1 MINVLVPPSVN
12 SPFASWFA
20 FLLSPVGQTLCAATL
35 ALSTTV
41 QAEPSTTP
49 PPPSPLTP
57 TEEGKGK
64 ERSASQSNKSTA
76 HKEESDAAIVLTPF
90 EVVAERDD
98 GFMATNA
105 GTATKLGLDLK
116 DTAAPYSVITK
127 DLIDALNLTNLN
139 DIGAWSTNGGVTYD
153 GQGSDIFGTTT
164 QFSMRGEPVNGGQ
177 QRNFFLTAGLT
188 DSYNTERVDFGR
200 GPNAVLFN
208 VGSNTALGGGVS
220 SQTKQAR
227 IDRQLAEIALTV
239 GSWDYRRATL
249 DYNQPLSRSLALR
262 VNAVDFDRKGYIQ
275 GEFQKTRGVTLAVKY
290 RFTPNTEF
298 RAEVQNDRTKR
309 SNPTIQFTETM
320 SGWDG
325 KTVFDAPITNAVYG
339 PGNATPGVANGL
351 GQTITYRGEV
361 QGVDR
366 QGGIGST
373 PYYVYVPGTTSVM
386 NWQNMGVTRRA
397 DSTSRVPVY
406 TNGTVWSREGDNN
419 LKQWI
424 SGNPM
429 FNYNIDIPADLVARA
444 IANSKFKIPGKT
456 ETFMVDVPV
465 VTETTRDVTLGL
477 THRFSNTLFLD
488 LSGAVDQVRQK
499 INSSALGFRN
509 VGLDINQNLPDG
521 TPNPHY
527 LHGYSEAGIAWRNNN
542 TDNAGIRG
550 NLGYLLN
557 TRKLG
562 NYSFNLTGSYNTRH
576 IWQRNYNLSLT
587 QNSDPRQWQGT
598 SDQLRSRFY
607 YGDGEIRRYDTG
619 IPTTVRVTNWAA
631 DGNSYVSNLQ
641 TIQPRWVLNNWS
653 DRKEAT
659 QSAILAT
666 AGRYFKGKLI
676 ATGGV
681 RIDDR
686 RTQNRDRLAN
696 FADLPADPTW
706 DGVTLDDRYWK
717 PDAPADWRTLTY
729 IPKNADGSPRSAVPL
744 PAVTRPRTGTSI
756 NNFQLANPLYANDR
770 FRSDYNNPRAQ
781 STGLNSTGGIVYH
794 LFSWM
799 SLKASYGDS
808 YRPADTGVFTLDGL
822 DAEPQRGKAYD
833 ARVNFSVFK
842 GRLDVGL
849 GYYYNLVNFLNVD
862 SPIKNSVNNL
872 LARNA
877 ATDGSPE
884 GRNAIGLPDI
894 FGQDSQS
901 RDNKGYEIEITGKI
915 TPAWRVFGNFGSAVG
930 RTFKRYPQTPAY
942 LKAHQDEYL
951 QVLQAAGGM
960 LDPSAKPVGGGLAP
974 GVAVIDPAIKPA
986 IASERDGAINDY
998 NNLWIN
1004 YTTALAQPNTVGFN
1018 RIRINLNTD
1027 YTIQTGALKR
1037 LRFGFGLQY
1046 ASHNRAGD
1054 RSLDLVP
1061 NPAFNKALPTSA
1073 TNLPY
1078 MDNPNV
1084 SAVDNVWVEQPLNTY
1099 LTLGYTVKLSGT
1111 SFFTGRLLQLQLL
1124 VNNPLNRQLVVYQDG
1139 TALRPVNND
1148 PNSQYWETVPNR
1160 IGQYQA
1166 PISFQLTAR
1175 VFF

>member
-1 MINVLVPPSVN
+1 MTTYAP
-12 SPFASWFA
+12 
-20 FLLSPVGQTLCAATL
+20 
-35 ALSTTV
+35 LSTGIAQPSASPAGSSTATSSAETV
-41 QAEPSTTP
+41 KKAASAPEKASSPTPRSAPPKEEP
-49 PPPSPLTP
+49 
-57 TEEGKGK
+57 EEGF
-64 ERSASQSNKSTA
+64 
-76 HKEESDAAIVLTPF
+76 VLSPF
-90 EVVAERDD
+90 EVVADRDD

-116 DTAAPYSVITK
+116 DTAAPYSIITK

-153 GQGSDIFGTTT
+153 GQGSDIFGSTT
-164 QFSMRGEPVNGGQ
+164 QFSMRGEAVNGGQ
-177 QRNFFLTAGLT
+177 QRNFFLTAGLS

-208 VGSNTALGGGVS
+208 VGANTALGGGVS

-227 IDRQLAEIALTV
+227 IDRAIGEIALTV

-249 DYNQPLSRSLALR
+249 DYNQPLSRKLALR
-262 VNAVDFDRKGYIQ
+262 VNAVNFDRKGYIQ
-275 GEFQKTRGVTLAVKY
+275 GEFQKTRGLTLALKY
-290 RFTPNTEF
+290 RLSSNTEL
-298 RAEVQNDRTKR
+298 RAEVQNDRTQR
-309 SNPTIQFTETM
+309 SNPTIQFTESM

-325 KTVFDAPITNAVYG
+325 STVFNAPITNAIYG
-339 PGNATPGVANGL
+339 PGNATPGTVNGL

-373 PYYVYVPGTTSVM
+373 PYYVYVPGESSVM

-397 DSTSRVPVY
+397 DSTTRVPVY
-406 TNGTVWSREGDNN
+406 TNGTMWSRGGDNN

-424 SGNPM
+424 AGGTAGGPM
-429 FNYNIDIPADLVARA
+429 FRYNIDIPVDLFARA
-444 IANSKFKIPGKT
+444 VANSKFKIPGKT

-465 VTETTRDVTLGL
+465 VTETTKDVTLGL
-477 THRFSNTLFLD
+477 THRFSERLFLD

-521 TPNPHY
+521 TPNPHF
-527 LHGYSEAGIAWRNNN
+527 LQGYSEAGIAWRNNN
-542 TDNAGIRG
+542 TDNAGFRG
-550 NLGYLLN
+550 NLGYILN

-562 NYSFNLTGSYNTRH
+562 NYTINLTGSYNTRH
-576 IWQRNYNLSLT
+576 VWQRNYNLSLA
-587 QNSDPRQWQGT
+587 QNADPRQWQGT

-607 YGDGEIRRYDTG
+607 YGDGEVRRYDTG
-619 IPTTVRVTNWAA
+619 IPSTVRLTTWSP
-631 DGNSYVSNLQ
+631 DGNTPSSTIQ

-659 QSAILAT
+659 KSAILAT

-676 ATGGV
+676 VTAGM

-686 RTQNRDRLAN
+686 QTKNRDRIGSIPN
-696 FADLPADPTW
+696 SSGSFADLPADPNW
-706 DGVTLDDRYWK
+706 DGTTLDDRYWK
-717 PDAPADWRTLTY
+717 PDAPADWRTLSY
-729 IPKNADGSPRSAVPL
+729 IPKNADGSPRSTTPL
-744 PAVTRPRTGTSI
+744 PAINRPRTGTNI
-756 NNFQLANPLYANDR
+756 NNFQLANPLYTNDR
-770 FRSDYNNPRAQ
+770 FRSDYNNPKTQ

-794 LFSWM
+794 VFSWM
-799 SLKASYGDS
+799 SLKGSYGDS
-808 YRPADTGVFTLDGL
+808 YRPADTGVFTLEGV

-833 ARVNFSVFK
+833 GRVNFSLFK
-842 GRLDVGL
+842 GRLDIGA

-862 SPIKNSVNNL
+862 SPIKGSVNSL

-884 GRNAIGLPDI
+884 GRNAVGLPDI
-894 FGQDSQS
+894 YGQDSQS
-901 RDNKGYEIEITGKI
+901 RDNKGYEIEVTGKI
-915 TPAWRVFGNFGSAVG
+915 LPGWRVFGNFGTAVG

-942 LKAHQDEYL
+942 LKTHQAEYL
-951 QVLQAAGGM
+951 QILQDAGGM
-960 LDPSAKPVGGGLAP
+960 LDPSVKPVGGALAP
-974 GVAVIDPAIKPA
+974 GLAVANPSIIPAVI
-986 IASERDGAINDY
+986 SERDGAINDY
-998 NNLWIN
+998 NNIWIN
-1004 YTTALAQPNTVGFN
+1004 YSTALAQPNTVGFN
-1018 RIRINLNTD
+1018 RTRINVNTD
-1027 YTIQTGALKR
+1027 YTIQTGVLKR
-1037 LRFGFGLQY
+1037 LRLGVGVQY

-1061 NPAFNKALPTSA
+1061 NPAFKPGSPTSP

-1084 SAVDNVWVEQPLNTY
+1084 SAVDNVWIDQPINTY
-1099 LTLGYTVKLSGT
+1099 LTLGYTVKLSGK
-1111 SFFTGRLLQLQLL
+1111 SFFAGRQLQLQLL
-1124 VNNPLNRQLVVYQDG
+1124 VSNPLNRQLVVYQDG

-1148 PNSQYWETVPNR
+1148 PSSQYWETVPNR

-1166 PISFQLTAR
+1166 PISFQFTAR
-1175 VFF
+1175 VAF